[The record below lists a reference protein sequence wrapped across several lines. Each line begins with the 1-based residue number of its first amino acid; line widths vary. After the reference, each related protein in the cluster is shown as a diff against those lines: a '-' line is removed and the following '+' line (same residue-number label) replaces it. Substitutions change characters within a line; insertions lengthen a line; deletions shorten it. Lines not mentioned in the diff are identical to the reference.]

1 LLIPYYVGVVG
12 WVTQLVVDAA
22 VRRRYIAT
30 HLLQT
35 LKSHQLFYNVTAIGL
50 VSSHPAAVAALTK
63 YSSKSLVYYPFP
75 IVELLANEIQ
85 DVKIES
91 IDTNFIART
100 AKKIFQV
107 SPITYL
113 QPSNIDL
120 RGSLFQ
126 NEYDNGVICSVF
138 TQFYVD
144 HHEPLEALEVFKK
157 AGRWCLG
164 ELLDGHEFLI
174 VVPVTPKS
182 I

>member
-1 LLIPYYVGVVG
+1 MV
-12 WVTQLVVDAA
+12 
-22 VRRRYIAT
+22 
-30 HLLQT
+30 
-35 LKSHQLFYNVTAIGL
+35 
-50 VSSHPAAVAALTK
+50 
-63 YSSKSLVYYPFP
+63 
-75 IVELLANEIQ
+75 
-85 DVKIES
+85 
-91 IDTNFIART
+91 DTNFIART

-107 SPITYL
+107 APIAYL

-126 NEYDNGVICSVF
+126 NEYDNGVVCSVF

-144 HHEPLEALEVFKK
+144 HREPLEALEVFKK

-174 VVPVTPKS
+174 VVPVIPKS